1 MKLKLHFY
9 LIALFL
15 LPAVAC
21 SSIAIGN
28 TVRGSGNITTR
39 DYDVRDFSRV
49 TLEGIGDVYI
59 TQGNTESLSVE
70 TDENIFQY
78 LEIRVSGND
87 LILGTKPIV
96 NLIPSVSIIFRL
108 TVKDLNGITL
118 AGSGSIYSDPI
129 QTSGMQVTVAGSGEI
144 EVKGLRG
151 TDLSINLPG
160 SGSITIE
167 QIAVPTIDTSV
178 NGSGNITLDGKADR
192 QTINV
197 NGSGKYSAD
206 DLETT
211 SARITIAGSGHVT
224 LWVKDQLDISVNG
237 SGDVAYYG
245 RPAINQSGNGSGK
258 VSSLGEK

>member
-1 MKLKLHFY
+1 MKFRAHFY
-9 LIALFL
+9 LIAFFL
-15 LPAVAC
+15 LPALAGC
-21 SSIAIGN
+21 IAVGN
-28 TVRGSGNITTR
+28 PVRGSGDITTR
-39 DYDVRDFSRV
+39 TYDVRDFNRV

-78 LEIRVSGND
+78 LVIRVRGND

-118 AGSGSIYSDPI
+118 AGSGSIYSDPL
-129 QTSGMQVTVAGSGEI
+129 QTSGMQVTVAGSGKI
-144 EVKGLRG
+144 EVKGLSG
-151 TDLSINLPG
+151 TDLSVNLPG
-160 SGSITIE
+160 SGSITIK

-178 NGSGNITLDGKADR
+178 NGSGNITLDGQADK